1 MKKNLLLICVLFLMT
16 DCLSQ
21 KNQGNEALLGDW
33 KHTNSKYNQYESRNV
48 ALGGVRFD
56 SDSLEFFGDYMLNPM
71 FNFKEYSISEDSI
84 TIGFQKEARIFAIN
98 QIQDTLYIN
107 DSSYTYKYVKLDR
120 KISNEANRIEF
131 KSRNPGWERRYFF
144 DFTLKKNG
152 MFRYESKTENTVLIG
167 QLKKNYIEFIFDKL
181 HNIELPIQTKNNEI
195 MPHGDIFTLEMF
207 IANSR
212 LDSITYSNELEGD
225 YLKWIA
231 SILQSTP
238 LWLEDA
244 IINYN
249 TD

>member
-1 MKKNLLLICVLFLMT
+1 
-16 DCLSQ
+16 
-21 KNQGNEALLGDW
+21 
-33 KHTNSKYNQYESRNV
+33 
-48 ALGGVRFD
+48 
-56 SDSLEFFGDYMLNPM
+56 
-71 FNFKEYSISEDSI
+71 
-84 TIGFQKEARIFAIN
+84 
-98 QIQDTLYIN
+98 
-107 DSSYTYKYVKLDR
+107 
-120 KISNEANRIEF
+120 
-131 KSRNPGWERRYFF
+131 
-144 DFTLKKNG
+144 

-167 QLKKNYIEFIFDKL
+167 QLKKNYIDFIFDKL

-225 YLKWIA
+225 YLKWVA

-238 LWLEDA
+238 LWLENA